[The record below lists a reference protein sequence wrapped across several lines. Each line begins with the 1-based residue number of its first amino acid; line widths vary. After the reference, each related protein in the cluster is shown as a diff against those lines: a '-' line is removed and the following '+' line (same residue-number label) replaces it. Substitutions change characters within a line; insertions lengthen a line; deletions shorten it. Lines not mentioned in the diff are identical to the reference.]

1 MKRLLLLSVIL
12 ALVLSSAAFGE
23 VHDFGRF
30 TLDVPEG
37 WTASQTGD
45 TIAVTR
51 DDNMAQVTVMITN
64 AEGNSLKDI
73 AEYEAKAYKEN
84 GFTEVTEPER
94 NSNGSYSFSAVNP
107 YGAATS
113 VSMTIFG
120 DNLIDISVVIAQGN
134 EGAASEI
141 DKILGSL
148 SMK

>member
-1 MKRLLLLSVIL
+1 MKRLLTFAAVL
-12 ALVLSSAAFGE
+12 ALILSSAAFGSAGE

-30 TLDVPEG
+30 TLEVPKG

-45 TIAVTR
+45 TGVVTR
-51 DDNMAQVTVMITN
+51 DDNMVQ
-64 AEGNSLKDI
+64 
-73 AEYEAKAYKEN
+73 
-84 GFTEVTEPER
+84 VTEPEKD
-94 NSNGSYSFSAVNP
+94 SNGSYSFSAVNP

-120 DNLIDISVVIAQGN
+120 ENLIDISVVIAPGN

-148 SMK
+148 STK